1 MSKWLPPLLVPIP
14 KGHACHYATNTP
26 HSWPSQGKT
35 SAILQLLLQRQGR
48 KTASLFVDLPQPD
61 TYYRLF
67 ARRTEDKKS
76 KYKRAKIQYLTISP
90 VGEFIRVDH
99 TLKDAKHHLAL
110 DETKARNRGKLVT
123 REVPIGS
130 YVLKFIDD
138 WEQFNWETPTIH
150 DLPPVAVKRCNE
162 CPNKTSTQGICACG
176 FWSAIRDNTES
187 KVWWP
192 IHDRQMYDLRMKKEE
207 NKKRKIKLSLKDL
220 FED

>member
-26 HSWPSQGKT
+26 RSWPPSGSS
-35 SAILQLLLQRQGR
+35 SAVLHQLLQRQGR
-48 KTASLFVDLPQPD
+48 KAQGLFVDLPQPD

-76 KYKRAKIQYLTISP
+76 KYKRPKIQYITLSP
-90 VGEFIRVDH
+90 AGEFIRVNH

-110 DETKARNRGKLVT
+110 DDTLTRNRGKLVR
-123 REVPIGS
+123 REIPIGS
-130 YVLKFIDD
+130 YVLKYVDD
-138 WEQFNWETPTIH
+138 REQFNWETPTIH
-150 DLPPVAVKRCNE
+150 DLPPAAVKRCKE

-176 FWSAIRDNTES
+176 FFSAIKDSTES

-192 IHDRQMYDLRMKKEE
+192 IHDRRMHDIRMKKEE
-207 NKKRKIKLSLKDL
+207 NKKQKIKLNLKDL